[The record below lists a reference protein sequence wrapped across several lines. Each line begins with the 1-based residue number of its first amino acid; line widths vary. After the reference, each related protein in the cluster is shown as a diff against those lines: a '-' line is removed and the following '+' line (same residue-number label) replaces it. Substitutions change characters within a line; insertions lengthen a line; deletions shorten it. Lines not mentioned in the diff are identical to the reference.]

1 MMLSITRLHRCYLY
15 RGFTDMRKGIDSL
28 CGLIRNELGK
38 DPMSGEMFI
47 FFCRA
52 RRRIKILLWDEDG
65 YALYQKR
72 LERGTFEMPEG
83 TSLHQTIT
91 AEQLNFLLSGVNLK
105 KTKLQTTLS
114 TYDQQWF
121 HRVDKDISLF
131 RQ

>member
-15 RGFTDMRKGIDSL
+15 RGFADMRKGIDSL
-28 CGLIRNELGK
+28 CGLVRNELGK
-38 DPMSGEMFI
+38 DPMSGELFI

-52 RRRIKILLWDEDG
+52 RRRIKILLWDQDG

-72 LERGTFEMPEG
+72 LERGTFELPEG

-105 KTKLQTTLS
+105 KLS
-114 TYDQQWF
+114 YRPRYQHTINNGSI
-121 HRVDKDISLF
+121 V
-131 RQ
+131 